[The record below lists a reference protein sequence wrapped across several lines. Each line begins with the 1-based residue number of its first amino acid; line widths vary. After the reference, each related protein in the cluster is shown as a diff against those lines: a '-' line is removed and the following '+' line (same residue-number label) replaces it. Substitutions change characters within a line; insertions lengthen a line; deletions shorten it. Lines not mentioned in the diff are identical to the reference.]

1 VPFVV
6 AHVSDL
12 HVSEF
17 GDTFHDR
24 LRVVK
29 RSANVVAVDLDRLE
43 VVWEEAG
50 WRVLHHKGKRRGKIA
65 LVDPEGYA
73 HAIPSVKQGGGV
85 LDPVERAAAKAC
97 HLEARR
103 APVLASH
110 VPTPGALKTLY
121 EGTPRNSNIRLLR
134 AAQAIEEANVDA
146 VLVTGDVTDDGAG
159 WELVEAAFA
168 RWKDKG
174 RLFAIPGNHDLYLF
188 PLRGSG
194 RPRPTHES
202 KRAAWNAFAAR
213 LGLELHPTGA
223 WWKPLPEADTVL
235 VGLDSCARPQ
245 RRFFRHNG
253 GLGPAQ
259 LEFLREIG
267 QRPEFVAARHRLVML
282 HHHVVPL
289 PHGVG
294 RRAPSEIGMRLDDA
308 KSAAELFDE
317 IGVTAVLHGH
327 RHVSEQRQPA
337 GSNFRILASPSLTLG
352 CRSGDDPSFWRIEL
366 SDRMHAERVRVPLA
380 TSEQDED
387 PSESA
392 VEALADS
399 VVDLMSGADD
409 GDDGDDD
416 QDESGG

>member
-1 VPFVV
+1 LAFVV

-29 RSANVVAVDLDRLE
+29 RTANVFPTDTGKLE
-43 VVWEEAG
+43 IVWEEAG
-50 WRVLHHKGKRRGKIA
+50 WRILHERGKKAGKIA
-65 LVDPEGYA
+65 LVDPAGYA
-73 HAIPSVKQGGGV
+73 HPIPSRKEGGGV

-103 APVLASH
+103 ASTLAQH
-110 VPTPGALKTLY
+110 VPSPGALRVLF
-121 EGTPRNSNIRLLR
+121 EGTPRNSNVRLLR
-134 AAQAIEEANVDA
+134 AAQALEESGADA
-146 VLVTGDVTDDGAG
+146 VVVTGDVTDDGVG

-174 RLFAIPGNHDLYLF
+174 RLFVIPGNHDLYLF

-194 RPRPTHES
+194 RPKPTFDS
-202 KRAAWNAFAAR
+202 KRAAWRAFAAR
-213 LGLELHPTGA
+213 IGLELHESGA
-223 WWKPLPEADTVL
+223 WCRFVPEADAVF

-253 GLGPAQ
+253 AIGPAQ
-259 LEFLREIG
+259 LAWLRDVG
-267 QRPEFVAARHRLVML
+267 KRPEFQAARHRLVML

-308 KSAAELFDE
+308 RSAAELFDDV
-317 IGVTAVLHGH
+317 GVTAVLHGH

-337 GSNFRILASPSLTLG
+337 GSNFTILASPSLTLG

-366 SDRMHAERVRVPLA
+366 AEHMHASRVRVPVE
-380 TSEQDED
+380 SIEQDED
-387 PSESA
+387 PPASVTESL
-392 VEALADS
+392 VDS
-399 VVDLMSGADD
+399 VVDLMAAAADE
-409 GDDGDDD
+409 DDEDD
-416 QDESGG
+416 EGG

>member
-1 VPFVV
+1 LAFVV

-29 RSANVVAVDLDRLE
+29 RTANVFPTDTGKLE
-43 VVWEEAG
+43 IVWEEAG
-50 WRVLHHKGKRRGKIA
+50 WRIFHERGKPASKIA
-65 LVDPEGYA
+65 LVDPDGYQ
-73 HAIPSVKQGGGV
+73 HPVPSRKEGGGV

-103 APVLASH
+103 ASTLAQH
-110 VPTPGALKTLY
+110 VPSPGALRVLF
-121 EGTPRNSNIRLLR
+121 EGTPRNSNVRLLR
-134 AAQAIEEANVDA
+134 AVQAIEESGADA
-146 VLVTGDVTDDGAG
+146 VVITGDVTDDGVG

-174 RLFAIPGNHDLYLF
+174 RLFVIPGNHDLYLF

-194 RPRPTHES
+194 RPKPTHAS

-213 LGLELHPTGA
+213 IGLELHESGA
-223 WWKPLPEADTVL
+223 WYRHVPEANAVF

-253 GLGPAQ
+253 AIGPAQ
-259 LEFLREIG
+259 LAWLRDIG
-267 QRPEFVAARHRLVML
+267 QRPEFKAAHHRLVML

-308 KSAAELFDE
+308 RSAAELFDE
-317 IGVTAVLHGH
+317 LGVTAVLHGH

-337 GSNFRILASPSLTLG
+337 GSNFTILASPSLTLG
-352 CRSGDDPSFWRIEL
+352 CRSGDDPSFWRITLDEHMIA
-366 SDRMHAERVRVPLA
+366 SRVRVPVEGI
-380 TSEQDED
+380 EQDED
-387 PSESA
+387 PPASMTESL
-392 VEALADS
+392 VDS
-399 VVDLMSGADD
+399 VVDLMAAQVADD
-409 GDDGDDD
+409 EDG
-416 QDESGG
+416 

>member
-1 VPFVV
+1 LAFVL

-29 RSANVVAVDLDRLE
+29 RSVNVFPNDTGKLE
-43 VVWEEAG
+43 IVWEEAG
-50 WRVLHHKGKRRGKIA
+50 WRIFHERGKKVAKIA
-65 LVDPEGYA
+65 LVDPDGYA
-73 HAIPSVKQGGGV
+73 HPIPSRKEGGGV

-103 APVLASH
+103 ASTLAGH
-110 VPTPGALKTLY
+110 VPSAGALQVLF
-121 EGTPRNSNIRLLR
+121 EGTPRNSNVRLLR
-134 AAQAIEEANVDA
+134 AVQALEENNVDA
-146 VLVTGDVTDDGAG
+146 VVVTGDVTDDGVG

-174 RLFAIPGNHDLYLF
+174 RLFVIPGNHDLYLF

-194 RPRPTHES
+194 RPKPTFDS
-202 KRAAWNAFAAR
+202 KRAAWRAFAAR
-213 LGLELHPTGA
+213 IGLELHESGA
-223 WWKPLPEADTVL
+223 WCRFVPEANAVL

-253 GLGPAQ
+253 AIGPAQ
-259 LEFLREIG
+259 LAWLREVG
-267 QRPEFVAARHRLVML
+267 KRPEFQAARHRLVML

-308 KSAAELFDE
+308 RSAAELFDE
-317 IGVTAVLHGH
+317 INVTAVLHGH

-337 GSNFRILASPSLTLG
+337 GSNFTILASPSLTLG

-366 SDRMHAERVRVPLA
+366 DEHMHASRVRVPVG
-380 TSEQDED
+380 SIEQDED
-387 PSESA
+387 PPASVTESL
-392 VEALADS
+392 VDS
-399 VVDLMSGADD
+399 VVDLMAAAADGEEED
-409 GDDGDDD
+409 G
-416 QDESGG
+416 

>member
-1 VPFVV
+1 MAFVL

-29 RSANVVAVDLDRLE
+29 RSVNVFPNDPGKLE

-50 WRVLHHKGKRRGKIA
+50 WRIFHERGKKAAKIA
-65 LVDPEGYA
+65 LVDPMGYA
-73 HAIPSVKQGGGV
+73 HPIPSRKEGGGL
-85 LDPVERAAAKAC
+85 LDPLERAAAKAC

-103 APVLASH
+103 ASTLAQYLPSA
-110 VPTPGALKTLY
+110 GALQVLF
-121 EGTPRNSNIRLLR
+121 EGTPRNSNVRLLR
-134 AAQAIEEANVDA
+134 AAQALEESGADA
-146 VLVTGDVTDDGAG
+146 VVVTGDVTDDGVG

-174 RLFAIPGNHDLYLF
+174 RLFVIPGNHDLYLF

-194 RPRPTHES
+194 RPKPTFDS
-202 KRAAWNAFAAR
+202 KRAAWRAFAAR
-213 LGLELHPTGA
+213 IGLELHESGA
-223 WWKPLPEADTVL
+223 WCRFIPEANAVF

-245 RRFFRHNG
+245 RRFFRQNG
-253 GLGPAQ
+253 AIGPAQ
-259 LEFLREIG
+259 LAWLAEIG
-267 QRPEFVAARHRLVML
+267 KRPEFQAAKHRLVML

-289 PHGVG
+289 PYGVG

-308 KSAAELFDE
+308 RSAAELFDE
-317 IGVTAVLHGH
+317 VGVTAVLHGH

-337 GSNFRILASPSLTLG
+337 GSNFTILASPSLTLG

-366 SDRMHAERVRVPLA
+366 DEHMHASRVRVPVE
-380 TSEQDED
+380 SIEQDED
-387 PSESA
+387 PPASVTESL
-392 VEALADS
+392 VDS
-399 VVDLMSGADD
+399 VVDLMASAAD
-409 GDDGDDD
+409 GDEEDG
-416 QDESGG
+416 

>member
-1 VPFVV
+1 LAFVV

-29 RSANVVAVDLDRLE
+29 RSANVFPNDTGKLE
-43 VVWEEAG
+43 IVWEEAG
-50 WRVLHHKGKRRGKIA
+50 WRIFHERGKKVAKIA
-65 LVDPEGYA
+65 LVDPQGYA
-73 HAIPSVKQGGGV
+73 HPIPSRKEGGGL

-103 APVLASH
+103 ASTLAQH
-110 VPTPGALKTLY
+110 VPSPGALQVLF
-121 EGTPRNSNIRLLR
+121 EGTPRNSNVRLLR
-134 AAQAIEEANVDA
+134 AVQALEESNADA
-146 VLVTGDVTDDGAG
+146 VVVTGDVTDDGVG

-174 RLFAIPGNHDLYLF
+174 RLFVIPGNHDLYLF

-194 RPRPTHES
+194 RPKPTFDS
-202 KRAAWNAFAAR
+202 KRAAWRDFAAR
-213 LGLELHPTGA
+213 IGLELHESGA
-223 WWKPLPEADTVL
+223 WCRFVPEAKAVF

-253 GLGPAQ
+253 AIGPAQ
-259 LEFLREIG
+259 LAWLREVG
-267 QRPEFVAARHRLVML
+267 MRPEFQAMRHRLVMF

-308 KSAAELFDE
+308 RSAAELFDE

-337 GSNFRILASPSLTLG
+337 GSNFTILASPSLTLG

-366 SDRMHAERVRVPLA
+366 NEHMHASRVRVPVQ
-380 TSEQDED
+380 SIEQDED
-387 PSESA
+387 PPASVTESL
-392 VEALADS
+392 VDS
-399 VVDLMSGADD
+399 VVDLMASASD
-409 GDDGDDD
+409 GDEEDG
-416 QDESGG
+416 